1 MQMIVNQRVGV
12 LFIAVCSLLLASCYS
27 FKGASI
33 DPSVSTFFVKNFEN
47 RAANAPADL
56 PLKFTEAL
64 KDKIRSESRLRPT
77 DLEPDIE
84 FSGFISGFQVKAV
97 APKPN
102 ETVALN
108 QLVITI
114 HVDFL
119 NSKDE
124 TKNFN
129 QDKSFFA
136 EFSSSADLL
145 SVQDALI
152 EQINKQ
158 LVEDIFNAAFNNW

>member
-1 MQMIVNQRVGV
+1 MIGSQRVG
-12 LFIAVCSLLLASCYS
+12 LFLAAGFSLLLSGCYS

-33 DPSVSTFFVKNFEN
+33 DPSVSTFFVKTFES
-47 RAANAPADL
+47 RATNAPADL
-56 PLKFTEAL
+56 PIKFTEAL
-64 KDKIRSESRLRPT
+64 KDKIRSESRLRPN
-77 DLEPDIE
+77 DQEPDIE
-84 FSGFISGFQVKAV
+84 FSGHISGFLVKAV
-97 APKPN
+97 APKQN

-108 QLVITI
+108 QLVITV

-124 TKNFN
+124 TKNFS

-152 EQINKQ
+152 EEINKQ